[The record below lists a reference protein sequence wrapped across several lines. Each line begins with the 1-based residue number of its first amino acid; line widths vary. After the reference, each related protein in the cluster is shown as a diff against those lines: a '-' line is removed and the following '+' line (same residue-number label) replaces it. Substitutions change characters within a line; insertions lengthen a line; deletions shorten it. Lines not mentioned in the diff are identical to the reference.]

1 MRIKLVERDA
11 IMSVKP
17 GTYHSRTLFV
27 HIELQFF
34 KINH

>member
-27 HIELQFF
+27 QYIEL
-34 KINH
+34 